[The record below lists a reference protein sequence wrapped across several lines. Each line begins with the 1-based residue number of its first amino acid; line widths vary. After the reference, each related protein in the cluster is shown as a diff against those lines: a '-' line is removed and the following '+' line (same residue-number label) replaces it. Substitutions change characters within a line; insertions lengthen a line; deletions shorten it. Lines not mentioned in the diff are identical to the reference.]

1 MRLMK
6 KLKELFRKPLPI
18 PNPISVKNP
27 VTFNQL
33 FFLINLYLWM
43 LENPQAVYNKLEI
56 NSLIAINLYGL
67 RKKHYVPD
75 NSFDDFK
82 NRNGY
87 PISEYLDD
95 LYIVKEKEEL
105 ISELDLS
112 FDLTNKG
119 KRVVEIVKR
128 GNYYDYD
135 FFDKS
140 IEHFNQELIDSINSN
155 IEKLKFLPDK
165 SLISISLSYIRRK

>member
-1 MRLMK
+1 MK

-56 NSLIAINLYGL
+56 NSLIAINFYGL
-67 RKKHYVPD
+67 RKKHYFPD